1 MNLTEI
7 KNLRVVFGRPYLFRH
22 LGGCDHMIVFKDIRL
37 YDKNSI
43 DADIRRKYPF
53 MVFESKM
60 KRRKCEGCELNFAAF
75 ICVGDKLKNGHTSYL
90 CR

>member
-1 MNLTEI
+1 
-7 KNLRVVFGRPYLFRH
+7 
-22 LGGCDHMIVFKDIRL
+22 MIVFKDIRL

-43 DADIRRKYPF
+43 DPDIRKKYPF

-60 KRRKCEGCELNFAAF
+60 KKRKCEGCDNSFAVLA
-75 ICVGDKLKNGHTSYL
+75 CVGDKLKHGQTSYL